1 MKVFIIAISILF
13 FVGCESIDKIFSQKN
28 AKEKCEKTPC
38 TDSVCL
44 HWNDSLQRCGTDSA
58 LVKELIRKRKSDSLL
73 ILSKDSITIQR
84 QQLEQ
89 IKKDLETIDCLNR
102 EIHYLIR
109 ENKKRTDRISEEVEN
124 N

>member
-1 MKVFIIAISILF
+1 M
-13 FVGCESIDKIFSQKN
+13 
-28 AKEKCEKTPC
+28 
-38 TDSVCL
+38 
-44 HWNDSLQRCGTDSA
+44 
-58 LVKELIRKRKSDSLL
+58 